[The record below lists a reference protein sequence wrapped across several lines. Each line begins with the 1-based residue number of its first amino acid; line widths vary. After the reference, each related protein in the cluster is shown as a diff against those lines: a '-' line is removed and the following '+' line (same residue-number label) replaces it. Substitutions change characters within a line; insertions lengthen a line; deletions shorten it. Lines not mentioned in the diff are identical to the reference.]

1 MEDGISSS
9 ELITREAS
17 RTWWERLQ
25 AKASPGPVG
34 LINLL

>member
-1 MEDGISSS
+1 MEDRVSSS
-9 ELITREAS
+9 EWITREAS
-17 RTWWERLQ
+17 RASWERLQ